1 MTTRAKKVVK
11 RGSTVT
17 TEPRNVTVMVNGQVA
32 GTIPDT
38 VTIGQ
43 AVETVG
49 TKHGIRSGMVK
60 IDGKKVSQ
68 PDSNKSLKGVKT
80 FELYAKDSR
89 GSL

>member
-1 MTTRAKKVVK
+1 MATKKVVK
-11 RGSTVT
+11 RGTAAGNS
-17 TEPRNVTVMVNGQVA
+17 EPKTVTVMVNGQVA

-60 IDGKKVSQ
+60 IDGKKVSL
-68 PDSNKSLKGVKT
+68 PDSNKTLKGVKT

-89 GSL
+89 G